1 MVLLSN
7 DNSINIRNNHILK
20 CLEKK
25 KNNFNVFV
33 IPLTTPLKETYV
45 IDDIFVNVLK
55 DNIVNL
61 TDNDINTIFHSK

>member
-1 MVLLSN
+1 MVLISN
-7 DNSINIRNNHILK
+7 DNALNIKNNHILK

-25 KNNFNVFV
+25 KNTFNMFV

-45 IDDIFVNVLK
+45 IDDISVNVLK

-61 TDNDINTIFHSK
+61 TDNDIKTIFHSK